1 MATAD
6 SDGMTPPHDED
17 SSDSSVPNS
26 PNSAIVPASPSV
38 CLTRFA
44 TDSAGGA
51 LMGSVFGY
59 GLSLLFTVI
68 SLIRVLIITNTVL
81 VFNFHVLIEGLVFMF
96 IFQCCVVSLITSSL
110 IMPLLV

>member
-26 PNSAIVPASPSV
+26 PNSAIVPAAPSV
-38 CLTRFA
+38 CLIRFA

-59 GLSLLFTVI
+59 GLSLLFT
-68 SLIRVLIITNTVL
+68 N
-81 VFNFHVLIEGLVFMF
+81 
-96 IFQCCVVSLITSSL
+96 
-110 IMPLLV
+110 

>member
-1 MATAD
+1 VAAMATAD
-6 SDGMTPPHDED
+6 SDGITTPPHDDD

-26 PNSAIVPASPSV
+26 PNTAIVPAAPSV
-38 CLTRFA
+38 CLIRFA

-59 GLSLLFTVI
+59 GFSLLFTII
-68 SLIRVLIITNTVL
+68 SLIRVLIITNSVL

-96 IFQCCVVSLITSSL
+96 ILKMLEV
-110 IMPLLV
+110 LLFH